1 MRAVCGIISQV
12 MKRFWNIPNILT
24 LLRFLAV
31 PVYWI
36 MFFTES
42 TYIPALFVFIT
53 AIFTDVADG
62 IIARKLNMVT
72 KYGNVLDPL
81 ADKLIQVSALTTLVI
96 AGRLMWLFSVI
107 ILVKELYLIV
117 CGSILFKR
125 KVVVCS
131 NYIGKIA
138 TVVMCIGIILIMFDV
153 TLEIGRYITAAGI
166 GVSLISAV
174 NYTIV
179 TLRRF
184 DGKIPS
190 SDNQEEINI
199 KY

>member
-72 KYGNVLDPL
+72 KYGKVLDPL

>member
-72 KYGNVLDPL
+72 KYGKVLDPL

-131 NYIGKIA
+131 SYIGKIA

>member
-1 MRAVCGIISQV
+1 
-12 MKRFWNIPNILT
+12 MKKFWNIPNILT

-31 PVYWI
+31 LVYWI

-62 IIARKLNMVT
+62 IIARKLDLVT
-72 KYGNVLDPL
+72 KYGKVLDPL

-138 TVVMCIGIILIMFDV
+138 TVVMSIGIVLIMFDV
-153 TLEIGRYITAAGI
+153 TLEIGRYVTAAGI

-190 SDNQEEINI
+190 SDNKEEINI

>member
-31 PVYWI
+31 PIYWI

-72 KYGNVLDPL
+72 KYGKVLDPL